1 MQELNTGHW
10 ALMNLIAVII
20 SIILTI
26 ITLLIKNK
34 NDSKKLEKQLKLQAL
49 AIIDTILI
57 IIAFVFTED
66 ISLKMVLID
75 EWSIVMA
82 LLVVINILLV
92 YKCYKHNQIDA

>member
-66 ISLKMVLID
+66 ILLKMVLID